1 MKKSR
6 KSFDAAFKAR
16 IAPERPSPESRLE
29 RFGISRPATDPIL
42 KFDRLARNPP
52 SFAFAADRR

>member
-1 MKKSR
+1 MTKSR
-6 KSFDAAFKAR
+6 KAFDTAFKAK

-29 RFGISRPATDPIL
+29 RFGMTRPATDPIL
-42 KFDRLARNPP
+42 KFDRLARTPP